1 MRKILWFTG
10 VLIVVIGS
18 FVFLNVYE
26 APTYYRP
33 FREYKDIQNE
43 LLKEFILAR
52 DSSIISLPE
61 GHFLFSKSLILD
73 GRKNITIRGAGMD
86 KTVLSFKGQKEGAEG
101 LRITNGENII
111 LEDFT
116 VEDATGDNIKVM
128 DTDSIVFRRVKAAWT
143 GKVSVKNGS
152 YGLYPVLCN
161 HVLIEYCEA
170 QGSSDA
176 GIYVGQS
183 NHVIIR
189 HNKAYQNVAGIESEN
204 SNHVEI
210 YGNSAYD
217 NTGGIL
223 VFNLPGLAQNGR
235 EIKVYDNQT
244 SNNNRKNF
252 GVKGAIVSNIPAG
265 TGMLVLA
272 SQEIDIFNNEIRDNR
287 TLGLGIISYEMVY
300 AMEKDTREMGRDA
313 YGTDIRFINADFRSD
328 INYDPYPE
336 NIRTRENKF
345 SNRFRLPAI
354 HTDFGKIILFKNRM
368 KIPDIAYDGITPGD
382 QLSSKMNI
390 CIEEDNIRFVNLDA
404 GNQFRNLSREISSF
418 RCEF

>member
-1 MRKILWFTG
+1 MRRLILVIG
-10 VLIVVIGS
+10 VVILVIGT
-18 FVFLNVYE
+18 FIFLNIYE
-26 APTYYRP
+26 APAYYKPNRK
-33 FREYKDIQNE
+33 YQDIQND
-43 LLKEFILAR
+43 LLKEFILAK
-52 DSSIISLPE
+52 DSSIITLPE

-101 LRITNGENII
+101 LRITNGKNII

-152 YGLYPVLCN
+152 YGLYPVLCSN
-161 HVLIEYCEA
+161 VIIEHCEA

-210 YGNSAYD
+210 YGNDAYD

-223 VFNLPGLAQNGR
+223 VFNLPGLAQSGK
-235 EIKVYDNQT
+235 EIKVYENKAN
-244 SNNNRKNF
+244 NNNRKNF

-272 SQEIDIFNNEIRDNR
+272 SQQVDIFDNEIRDNR

-300 AMEKDTREMGRDA
+300 AMEKDKGETGIDA

-336 NIRTRENKF
+336 NIRTRDNRF
-345 SNRFRLPAI
+345 SNRYIFPAI
-354 HTDFGKIILFKNRM
+354 YTDFGKIILFKNRM
-368 KIPDIAYDGITPGD
+368 KIPDVAYDGILPD
-382 QLSSKMNI
+382 DELRKKMNI
-390 CIEEDNIRFVNLDA
+390 CIEEENIRVVNLDA